1 MALLMDTLFSR
12 YRNLTVLLALI
23 VAQLVLLGYQVR
35 TNQNVRLLRVWSVSA
50 VTPLAEL
57 AEAVRSHTFGVF
69 GNYFVLLGVKDENQR
84 LRDQVGAL
92 TMDNQFLRTELA
104 DADRARALQ
113 VFQAETPSRTIAA
126 RVIGNGTGANSATV
140 FVDRGSASGVESG
153 MAVVTPEGIVGK
165 VVAAYPSA
173 SLVLLATD
181 PTFAAGVVSQKN
193 HVSGTLKGMGHG
205 TTMIDYIQNEQKV
218 DVGEWFYTSGYD
230 RVFPRGFPVGQVTVA
245 RNSSNGKQVFLN
257 LSGLQGVP
265 DEVLIVLQGV
275 HGKIPENPPPS
286 PGVHLM
292 PLPEETGSP
301 SAPGAAPAGPPALA
315 TPADQLREVYQ
326 RIGQVENHQ
335 YGTAGSI
342 PNFNA
347 KAPAS
352 PSLAPATVQPTPPN
366 STTAAH
372 PPAQQA
378 ASPTALKPPIALPA
392 GAPKPSTLAVK
403 PNPTNKPPATA
414 AKKTNP
420 TPEKFTAPLLIP
432 DPTDADPSAPDA
444 SAQTPKA
451 GPPAPKPQ

>member
-1 MALLMDTLFSR
+1 MDTLFSR

-69 GNYFVLLGVKDENQR
+69 GDYFVLLGVKDENQR
-84 LRDQVGAL
+84 LREQVGAL
-92 TMDNQFLRTELA
+92 KMENLFLRTQLA

-113 VFQAETPSRTIAA
+113 AFQAETPSRTIAA
-126 RVIGNGTGANSATV
+126 RVIANGTGANSATV
-140 FVDRGSASGVESG
+140 FVDRGSSSGVESG

-165 VVAAYPSA
+165 VVAAYPGA

-205 TTMIDYIQNEQKV
+205 TTMVDYIQNEQKV
-218 DVGEWFYTSGYD
+218 DIGEWFYTSGYD

-245 RNSSNGKQVFLN
+245 RNSPNGKQVFLN
-257 LSGLQGVP
+257 LSGLQGMP

-292 PLPEETGSP
+292 PLPEEAGSLP
-301 SAPGAAPAGPPALA
+301 GPGAAPAGPPPLA
-315 TPADQLREVYQ
+315 TPADELREVYQ

-347 KAPAS
+347 KAPAQ
-352 PSLAPATVQPTPPN
+352 PSPTP
-366 STTAAH
+366 AAAAR

-378 ASPTALKPPIALPA
+378 AGAAAVKPSTAPPASVA
-392 GAPKPSTLAVK
+392 KPSTLAVK
-403 PNPTNKPPATA
+403 PNPLNKPPATV
-414 AKKTNP
+414 AKKPNTA
-420 TPEKFTAPLLIP
+420 PEKFTAPLLIP
-432 DPTDADPSAPDA
+432 DPADADPGAADPSTQ
-444 SAQTPKA
+444 SPK
-451 GPPAPKPQ
+451 PAPPGPRPQ

>member
-1 MALLMDTLFSR
+1 MDTPFSR

-69 GNYFVLLGVKDENQR
+69 GDYFVLLGVKDENQR
-84 LRDQVGAL
+84 LREQVGAL
-92 TMDNQFLRTELA
+92 KMENLFLRTQLA

-113 VFQAETPSRTIAA
+113 AFQAETPSRTIAA
-126 RVIGNGTGANSATV
+126 RVIANGTGANSATV
-140 FVDRGSASGVESG
+140 FVDRGSSSGVESG

-165 VVAAYPSA
+165 VVAAYPGA

-205 TTMIDYIQNEQKV
+205 TTMVDYIQNEQKV
-218 DVGEWFYTSGYD
+218 DIGEWFYTSGYD

-245 RNSSNGKQVFLN
+245 RNSPNGKQVFLN
-257 LSGLQGVP
+257 LSGLQGMP

-292 PLPEETGSP
+292 PLPEEAGSLP
-301 SAPGAAPAGPPALA
+301 GPGAAPAGPPPLA
-315 TPADQLREVYQ
+315 TPADELREVYQ

-347 KAPAS
+347 KAPAQ
-352 PSLAPATVQPTPPN
+352 PSPTP
-366 STTAAH
+366 AAAAR

-378 ASPTALKPPIALPA
+378 AGAAAVKPSTAPPASVA
-392 GAPKPSTLAVK
+392 KPSTLAVK
-403 PNPTNKPPATA
+403 PNPLNKPPATV
-414 AKKTNP
+414 AKKPNTA
-420 TPEKFTAPLLIP
+420 PEKFTAPLLIP
-432 DPTDADPSAPDA
+432 DPADADPGAADPSTQ
-444 SAQTPKA
+444 SPK
-451 GPPAPKPQ
+451 PAPPGPRPQ